1 MLSLL
6 LLQFIHCTLLI
17 SLFLV
22 NFHVCHSLLYFHS
35 IFCILKI
42 CRNFLVLWFVMSDE
56 GLELNEHV
64 GEGECFGSSIVND
77 KRLVTLEATAVH

>member
-1 MLSLL
+1 
-6 LLQFIHCTLLI
+6 
-17 SLFLV
+17 
-22 NFHVCHSLLYFHS
+22 
-35 IFCILKI
+35 
-42 CRNFLVLWFVMSDE
+42 MSDE